1 MVCEQQVKGGAQTIL
16 LKVIAIAFF
25 VLIIIPSKKL
35 RYIIRKEGPVYT
47 KRIDGRG
54 KKTNKQTDFFSFLF
68 FLFYEDVSLP
78 GKNNE
83 RDQESSRGVQESIVV
98 VDGYK
103 TQTNNLPDNVG
114 RFVSIRWNKTSRDI
128 HIKKGGI

>member
-1 MVCEQQVKGGAQTIL
+1 MGEE
-16 LKVIAIAFF
+16 
-25 VLIIIPSKKL
+25 KKQ
-35 RYIIRKEGPVYT
+35 
-47 KRIDGRG
+47 
-54 KKTNKQTDFFSFLF
+54 TNKQTSFLF
-68 FLFYEDVSLP
+68 FFSYFTRTYRYQVRTTR
-78 GKNNE
+78 GIKNQVGAC
-83 RDQESSRGVQESIVV
+83 RRVV